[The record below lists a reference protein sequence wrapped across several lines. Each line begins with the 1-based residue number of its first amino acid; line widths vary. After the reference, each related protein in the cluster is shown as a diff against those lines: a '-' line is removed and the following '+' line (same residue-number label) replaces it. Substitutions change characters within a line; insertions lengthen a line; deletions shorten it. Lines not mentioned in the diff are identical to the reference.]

1 MLAGGTRSVGNRH
14 LGVRVHDPQG
24 RTIAEVLRE
33 IAVGYVRGT
42 PNGIRMDP
50 ASALVW
56 SPSHFTWMDTNHPA
70 GTPREGYPI
79 EIQALWIKLLQQV
92 QKLGVRSPEFSY
104 SSLASSALAS
114 LPCQTCSVFNVS
126 GCAATGIFDTD
137 NCCMPVN
144 GGGKDCFTCQRQEYL
159 CGTITQY
166 GAPFNCVDQR
176 VDCSGS

>member
-1 MLAGGTRSVGNRH
+1 MVRRLGSALPMLYALIVGAGLAGG
-14 LGVRVHDPQG
+14 
-24 RTIAEVLRE
+24 
-33 IAVGYVRGT
+33 
-42 PNGIRMDP
+42 
-50 ASALVW
+50 
-56 SPSHFTWMDTNHPA
+56 
-70 GTPREGYPI
+70 
-79 EIQALWIKLLQQV
+79 
-92 QKLGVRSPEFSY
+92 
-104 SSLASSALAS
+104 SALAS
-114 LPCQTCSVFNVS
+114 LPCQTCSVFNIS